1 MRALRIASVLVLVP
15 LGACGV
21 IFNGSNQAIQ
31 VQSSPD
37 AAKVTANPGGQT
49 STTPTT
55 LTLSR
60 KDSYTLTFTKDGY
73 KDATFSI
80 QSHAKGGIIV
90 LDVLLTGLVGV
101 VIDAA
106 TGGWNGLSPESATVA
121 MTKSS
126 AMVSGPDT
134 IYVRVARNKDG
145 VKVES
150 TLPVGMQ
157 VQTQPV
163 H

>member
-1 MRALRIASVLVLVP
+1 LTLIP

-60 KDSYTLTFTKDGY
+60 KESYALTFTKDGY

-80 QSHAKGGIIV
+80 QNHVKGGIVV
-90 LDVLLTGLVGV
+90 LDVLLTGLIGV
-101 VIDAA
+101 VVDAA

-121 MTKSS
+121 MTKTS
-126 AMVSGPDT
+126 AMAPGPDT
-134 IYVRVARNKDG
+134 IYVRVARTKAT
-145 VKVES
+145 VKLQS
-150 TLPVGMQ
+150 TLPVGVQ
-157 VQTQPV
+157 VRAQPV
-163 H
+163 Q

>member
-1 MRALRIASVLVLVP
+1 MRALRVAGILTLMP

-37 AAKVTANPGGQT
+37 AAKVTANPGGET

-73 KDATFSI
+73 KDATFAI

-121 MTKSS
+121 MTKTS
-126 AMVSGPDT
+126 AMVPGPDT
-134 IYVRVARNKDG
+134 IYVRLAKNK
-145 VKVES
+145 ES
-150 TLPVGMQ
+150 VRLESSLPVTVQ
-157 VQTQPV
+157 VQPA